1 MAQSGSAVNFVVI
14 FLAKGTIADA
24 TGNAMR
30 KAINQPFIQTK
41 KKSSANPLSIAIMT
55 NDIKK
60 LIQIETIKLVS
71 RLAYFVLTLTDQLV
85 AMSINT

>member
-1 MAQSGSAVNFVVI
+1 MFLVRMVQSGSVVNRIVI
-14 FLAKGTIADA
+14 FLASGTIADA

-41 KKSSANPLSIAIMT
+41 RKPSAIPRLIAIMT

-60 LIQIETIKLVS
+60 LMQNETIKLIS
-71 RLAYFVLTLTDQLV
+71 RLAYLALILTD
-85 AMSINT
+85 